1 MTALRLGVACA
12 VLNDDG
18 HILLSLRDDLNIW
31 NLPGGRLDSGERLE
45 EAVVREVRE
54 ETGLIIQ
61 IERAVGLY
69 YLAGWNRLNVLY
81 AGWLLGGELM
91 STTAETKS
99 NQFFSADNLP
109 NMLWSIFALDAIAE
123 TRHLPR
129 IVETVPHELRRVKGQ
144 LRWRW
149 IWNLLGGR
157 PEPRFPE
164 FEVTAVALVW
174 DDNHNRLFTLPTA
187 EGSTLPRVACDGLT
201 APWVQLLARFKSEI
215 ANVVSFRWVGVWEDP
230 ARNQIEL
237 VFATTVQESEPAGVG
252 EWSIAR
258 STPLP
263 SRELAYVERVKS
275 SYHLDPVW
283 SMDGSSHVADKD
295 TITLGESA

>member
-1 MTALRLGVACA
+1 MNALRLGVACA

-18 HILLSLRDDLNIW
+18 HVLLSLRDDLNIW

-61 IERAVGLY
+61 IERPVGLY
-69 YLAGWNRLNVLY
+69 YLAGWNRLNILY
-81 AGWLLGGELM
+81 AGWPLGGELM
-91 STTAETKS
+91 SSTSETRS
-99 NQFFSADNLP
+99 NQFFSADELP
-109 NMLWSIFALDAIAE
+109 NMLWRIFALDAIAE

-129 IVETVPHELRRVKGQ
+129 IVETAPHELRRVKGQ

-149 IWNLLGGR
+149 IWNILGGR

-174 DDNHNRLFTLPTA
+174 DDHHNRLLTMPTPT
-187 EGSTLPRVACDGLT
+187 GCMLPRIVCDGLT
-201 APWVQLLARFKSEI
+201 APWLQLLARLKTEI
-215 ANVVSFRWVGVWEDP
+215 VHVATLRWVGLWEDA

-237 VFATTVQESEPAGVG
+237 VFATTVEECDPLRIG
-252 EWSIAR
+252 EWSIVR
-258 STPLP
+258 SVPLP
-263 SRELAYVERVKS
+263 IRELAYVEHVKP

-283 SMDGSSHVADKD
+283 SMDGSSHVAEKD
-295 TITLGESA
+295 TITLGESV